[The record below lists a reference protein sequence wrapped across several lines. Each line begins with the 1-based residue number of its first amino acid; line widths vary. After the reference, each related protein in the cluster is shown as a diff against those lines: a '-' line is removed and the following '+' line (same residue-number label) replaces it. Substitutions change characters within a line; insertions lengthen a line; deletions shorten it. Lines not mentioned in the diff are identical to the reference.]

1 MAANSSAGVGYL
13 ICTELATGKTLWTLD
28 VGMRC
33 SSMTLSHDGKTLFW
47 GTDTG
52 GTNSGQMFIDME
64 TGTPLWSTVSGKQAA
79 AFSADDRYV
88 AIRSGG
94 NLTLWTITG
103 EHLYGAL
110 IALDDNSMSWG
121 LYMSGDCKNIVSFAG
136 GSMDSRFYGVM
147 YALTLDEDTP
157 LE

>member
-1 MAANSSAGVGYL
+1 
-13 ICTELATGKTLWTLD
+13 
-28 VGMRC
+28 
-33 SSMTLSHDGKTLFW
+33 MTLRDGKTLS
-47 GTDTG
+47 GEQHTAEN
-52 GTNSGQMFIDME
+52 NSGQMFSIWKRHAALVDGQRQAGRVRSRR
-64 TGTPLWSTVSGKQAA
+64 TTVCRHTRA
-79 AFSADDRYV
+79 
-88 AIRSGG
+88 GG